1 MKTVVNK
8 NSDYLD
14 KNDLTPL
21 SDPQKELKVIMT
33 DLKSSDW
40 KVQF

>member
-8 NSDYLD
+8 SSDYLD

-21 SDPQKELKVIMT
+21 SDPQKEFKAIMT